1 VAEATARDSIGR
13 AGHGPRRSATPLAW
27 TPLLCALLS
36 VRCDNPYP
44 IAPTACDD
52 YCWVTQRAGCEE
64 DYPEGCV
71 SDCEDRALARR
82 WPRCEPHWLE
92 LIECYRRAPDSAFQC
107 IDDESRPLPVCVDE
121 RVALGACMAP
131 ERGPCLEV
139 CFREAVEC
147 GDLARRCEARCRS
160 TPPGCEDRELALYKC
175 QLNEPVDCVDP
186 AMETRDVSEIPC
198 IAEIG
203 ALLECAD
210 S

>member
-1 VAEATARDSIGR
+1 VLLA
-13 AGHGPRRSATPLAW
+13 AG
-27 TPLLCALLS
+27 
-36 VRCDNPYP
+36 CDDPYP

-52 YCWVTQRAGCEE
+52 FCWVTQRAGCEE

-82 WPRCEPHWLE
+82 WPRCEPRWLE

-107 IDDESRPLPVCVDE
+107 LDDESRPLPVCIAE

-131 ERGPCLEV
+131 VRGPCLEV

-147 GDLARRCEARCRS
+147 GEPGRRCEARCRS
-160 TPPGCEDRELALYKC
+160 TPPGCEDLEQALYKC
-175 QLNEPVDCVDP
+175 QLNGPVDCVDP
-186 AMETRDVSEIPC
+186 ELETRSVSEIPC

-203 ALLECAD
+203 ALLECA
-210 S
+210 SP